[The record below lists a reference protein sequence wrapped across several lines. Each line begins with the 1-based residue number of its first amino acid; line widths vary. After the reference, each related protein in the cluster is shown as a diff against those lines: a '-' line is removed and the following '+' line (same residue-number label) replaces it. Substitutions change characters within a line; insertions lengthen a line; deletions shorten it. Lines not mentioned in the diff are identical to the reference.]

1 MSTHP
6 VNLPSRTAPERMSSH
21 RALAV
26 DIGATKVAIAL
37 VDENYR
43 VTNKQEIP
51 TNGNHRLWQDMEDLS
66 RDLMNLANG
75 SLIGVGIGSA
85 GPLHLQL
92 GAVSPVNIPAWR
104 NFPIVERFK
113 NLAKLETVILHGDAM
128 ALAHAEYRLGAG
140 RGCANMLGIV
150 VSTGVGG
157 GLILNGQLFTG
168 ESGNAS
174 YIGHHTIDFDGALCA
189 CGRRGC
195 VETYSS
201 GPRMVAIARARGWK
215 GDARDSFVDLADSAR
230 QGDSAAIETID
241 DGARALAIGIV
252 NALGI
257 LDIRTVVIGGGVSQA
272 GSIYWD
278 PLLAH
283 FAKEARSTSFIEG
296 CDLRLAQLDRDAGVI
311 GAALGVLDL
320 DIA

>member
-1 MSTHP
+1 MADR
-6 VNLPSRTAPERMSSH
+6 V
-21 RALAV
+21 LAV
-26 DIGATKVAIAL
+26 DIGATKVAVAL
-37 VDENYR
+37 VDEKHQ
-43 VTNKQEIP
+43 VTNKREIP
-51 TNGNHRLWQDMEDLS
+51 TTGNTRLWQDIEDVS
-66 RDLMNLANG
+66 HDLMDVAGG
-75 SLIGVGIGSA
+75 SLVGVGIGSA

-92 GAVSPVNIPAWR
+92 GEVSPVNIPAWR
-104 NFPIVERFK
+104 NFPIVEKFK
-113 NLAKLETVILHGDAM
+113 NLTQLERVTLHGDAM

-140 RGCANMLGIV
+140 RGCRNMLGMV

-157 GLILNGQLFTG
+157 GLILNGQVFTG

-174 YIGHHTIDFDGALCA
+174 YVGHHVIDFDGALCA
-189 CGRRGC
+189 CGRTGC

-215 GDARDSFVDLADSAR
+215 GDARDSFIELADSAR
-230 QGDSAAIETID
+230 QGDSIAREAID

-252 NALGI
+252 NALAI

-272 GSIYWD
+272 GPIYWD
-278 PLLAH
+278 PLLRH
-283 FAKEARSTSFIEG
+283 FQREAGATNFITS

-320 DIA
+320 EVA